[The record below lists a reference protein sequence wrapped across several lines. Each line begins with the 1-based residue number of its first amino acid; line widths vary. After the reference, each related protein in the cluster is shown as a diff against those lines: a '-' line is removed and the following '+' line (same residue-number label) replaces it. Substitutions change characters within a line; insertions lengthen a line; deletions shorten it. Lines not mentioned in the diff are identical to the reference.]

1 MPGWISG
8 PTSEVT
14 ESQLI
19 RRVIKPVL
27 WGAGLGPLAFLVWAG
42 FEARL
47 TADPV
52 KYITHF
58 TGRTALIILFITL
71 SVTPLRRLT
80 GWNGVVKLRRLV
92 GLFAFFYA
100 VIHLLIYLVFDRGLV
115 FTELAEDIAK
125 RPYITVGFTAWTFL
139 LALAVTSP
147 GAVLRWMGGKRWQL
161 LHRLIYPAAV
171 LGVLHFTWAQKK
183 DISEPVIYAVVLG
196 AILALRAMIA
206 WRQGTARRPSGGGLP
221 LRDARLPGGP
231 TR

>member
-1 MPGWISG
+1 M
-8 PTSEVT
+8 T

-19 RRVIKPVL
+19 RRVIKPVV
-27 WGAGLGPLAFLVWAG
+27 WAAGLGPLAFLVWAG

-71 SVTPLRRLT
+71 TVTPLRRLT
-80 GWNGVVKLRRLV
+80 GWNGAVKLRRLI

-139 LALAVTSP
+139 VLLAVTSP
-147 GAVLRWMGGKRWQL
+147 RAVLRRIGGKRWQA
-161 LHRLIYPAAV
+161 LHRLIYLAAP

-183 DISEPVIYAVVLG
+183 DISEPLMYAAVLG
-196 AILALRAMIA
+196 AILALRAITA
-206 WRQGTARRPSGGGLP
+206 WRQGTARRPSGDGPP
-221 LRDARLPGGP
+221 LRNARLPGGAV
-231 TR
+231 R

>member
-1 MPGWISG
+1 M
-8 PTSEVT
+8 T

-19 RRVIKPVL
+19 RRVIKPVV
-27 WGAGLGPLAFLVWAG
+27 WAAGLGPLAFLVRAG
-42 FEARL
+42 FEAGL

-71 SVTPLRRLT
+71 TVTPLRRLT
-80 GWNGVVKLRRLV
+80 GWNGAVKLRRLI

-139 LALAVTSP
+139 VLLAVTSP
-147 GAVLRWMGGKRWQL
+147 RAVLRRIGGKRWQA

-183 DISEPVIYAVVLG
+183 DISEPLMYAAVLG
-196 AILALRAMIA
+196 AILALRAITA
-206 WRQGTARRPSGGGLP
+206 WRQGTARRPSGDGPP
-221 LRDARLPGGP
+221 LRNARLPGGAV
-231 TR
+231 R

>member
-1 MPGWISG
+1 
-8 PTSEVT
+8 VT

-19 RRVIKPVL
+19 RRAVKPAL
-27 WGAGLGPLAFLVWAG
+27 WAAGVGPLLYLVWAG

-58 TGRTALIILFITL
+58 TGRTALVTLFITL

-80 GWNGVVKLRRLV
+80 GWNGAVKLRRLI

-115 FTELAEDIAK
+115 FAELGEDIAK

-139 LALAVTSP
+139 MALAVTSP
-147 GAVLRWMGGKRWQL
+147 KAVLRRMGGKRWQA
-161 LHRLIYPAAV
+161 LHRLIYPAAM

-183 DISEPVIYAVVLG
+183 DISEPLVYAAVLTVLLLFRVTV
-196 AILALRAMIA
+196 ALAP
-206 WRQGTARRPSGGGLP
+206 ARRGFTP
-221 LRDARLPGGP
+221 D
-231 TR
+231 